1 METMNY
7 LRAVRRSWY
16 LVLIG
21 LVFGAGAGWLAF
33 HQATPNYRATLQLSV
48 GYGQGQLA
56 DELASRALAAER
68 AQAFIQIAGTAPV
81 VAAAK
86 NEAGLSNV
94 GASVLAGGSAT
105 DSLFTIT
112 VTSTDRNAVAPI
124 ANAYPAVLI
133 PQLTQL
139 VGPLD
144 SQVRLNTV
152 QPAVTP
158 AAPFSPVLSRDLGL
172 GMIGGLLLG
181 LLAALLIEVLD
192 RAVRSP
198 EEIAEISGLPVLG
211 TVPADAGKDELPT
224 VSSPR
229 SARAEAYRQVR
240 TAWFALTP
248 PAQVIAI
255 TSATQGEG
263 KTTLATNLATAVSRS
278 GHSVVVVDADL
289 RRPRVAGVFGLE
301 PDAPGL
307 AAVLTG
313 QAEIDDVI
321 RGTGDAMPSV
331 VAAGLLPSDPSE
343 LLGFPAFEKLIA
355 DLRERFDY
363 VIVDTPPT
371 LPVTDALVVAP
382 RVDAMIL
389 VAGVGRATAQ
399 RIRRS
404 ISALQRV
411 NATVAGVVPNGASG
425 SAAIDYKYGY
435 YYNVDPTKSRKGS
448 KGSKARSGGK
458 RSAARLPK

>member
-7 LRAVRRSWY
+7 LRAIRRSWY

-33 HQATPNYRATLQLSV
+33 NHATPSYRATVQLSV

-68 AQAFIQIAGTAPV
+68 AQAFMQIAGTAPV
-81 VAAAK
+81 VAAATQQ
-86 NEAGLSNV
+86 AGLSNV
-94 GASVLAGGSAT
+94 GASVTAGGSAT
-105 DSLFTIT
+105 DSLFSVT
-112 VTSTDRNAVAPI
+112 VTAHDRFAVAKI
-124 ANAYPAVLI
+124 ANAYPDVLI
-133 PQLTQL
+133 PQLTQI

-152 QPAVTP
+152 QPATTP
-158 AAPFSPVLSRDLGL
+158 ATAFSPVRSRDIGLGL
-172 GMIGGLLLG
+172 VGGLLLG

-198 EEIAEISGLPVLG
+198 EEVAEVSGLPVLG
-211 TVPADAGKDELPT
+211 TVPADSGKDELPT
-224 VSSPR
+224 VSAPR

-289 RRPRVAGVFGLE
+289 RRPRVASAFGLE
-301 PDAPGL
+301 PDVPGL

-313 QAEIDDVI
+313 TAELDDVI
-321 RGTGDAMPSV
+321 RGTGEAMPSV
-331 VAAGLLPSDPSE
+331 VTAGLLPSDPSE

-382 RVDAMIL
+382 RVDGMIL
-389 VAGVGRATAQ
+389 VAGIGRATPQ

-411 NATVAGVVPNGASG
+411 NAEVVGVVPNGANG
-425 SAAIDYKYGY
+425 AAAIDYKYGY
-435 YYNVDPTKSRKGS
+435 YYNTDPMKGSKRS
-448 KGSKARSGGK
+448 KGSKRRPGGK
-458 RSAARLPK
+458 RSAARLPR

>member
-1 METMNY
+1 MNY
-7 LRAVRRSWY
+7 LRAIRRSWY

-21 LVFGAGAGWLAF
+21 LVFGAGAGWLAY
-33 HQATPNYRATLQLSV
+33 HQATPSYRASVQLSV

-56 DELASRALAAER
+56 DELAARALAAER
-68 AQAFIQIAGTAPV
+68 AQAFEQIAGTQPV
-81 VAAAK
+81 VAAAIK
-86 NEAGLSNV
+86 EAGLDNV
-94 GASVLAGGSAT
+94 GASVNAAGSAS

-112 VTSTDRNAVAPI
+112 VVSHDRNAVAPI
-124 ANAYPAVLI
+124 ANAYPQVLI
-133 PQLTQL
+133 PQLTDI

-152 QPAVTP
+152 QPASTP
-158 AAPFSPVLSRDLGL
+158 ASAFSPVPSRDIGLGL
-172 GMIGGLLLG
+172 IGGFLLG

-198 EEIAEISGLPVLG
+198 EEVGDIAGLPVLG
-211 TVPADAGKDELPT
+211 TVPADGGRDELPT
-224 VSSPR
+224 VTQPR

-240 TAWFALTP
+240 TAWFALIP

-278 GHSVVVVDADL
+278 GHTVVVIDADL
-289 RRPRVAGVFGLE
+289 RRPRVASVFGLD
-301 PDAPGL
+301 PDVPGL

-313 QAEIDDVI
+313 EAEVDDVI
-321 RGTGDAMPSV
+321 RGTGEAMPSV
-331 VAAGLLPSDPSE
+331 IAAGTLPPDPSE
-343 LLGFPAFEKLIA
+343 LLGYPAFEKLVTE
-355 DLRERFDY
+355 LRNRFDY

-382 RVDAMIL
+382 RVDAMVL
-389 VAGVGRATAQ
+389 VVGVGKATPQ
-399 RIRRS
+399 RIRRT

-411 NATVAGVVPNGASG
+411 NATVAGVVPNGAG
-425 SAAIDYKYGY
+425 GAAAMDYKYGY
-435 YYNVDPTKSRKGS
+435 YYNTDPAKSAKR
-448 KGSKARSGGK
+448 RSGKSSSGK
-458 RSAARLPK
+458 RAAKLPK

>member
-1 METMNY
+1 MNY
-7 LRAVRRSWY
+7 LRAIRRSWY

-33 HQATPNYRATLQLSV
+33 HQATPSYRASVQLSV

-68 AQAFIQIAGTAPV
+68 AQAFMQIAGTAPV
-81 VAAAK
+81 VAAAEK
-86 NEAGLSNV
+86 EAGLSNV
-94 GASVLAGGSAT
+94 GASVVAGGSAT
-105 DSLFTIT
+105 DSLFTVT
-112 VTSTDRNAVAPI
+112 VTSSDRDAVAPI
-124 ANAYPAVLI
+124 ANAYPQVLI
-133 PQLTQL
+133 PQLTAL

-144 SQVRLNTV
+144 SNVRLNTV
-152 QPAVTP
+152 QPAGTP

-172 GMIGGLLLG
+172 GMVGGLLLG

-198 EEIAEISGLPVLG
+198 EEIAEVSGLPVLG
-211 TVPADAGKDELPT
+211 TVPGDASKDELPT
-224 VSSPR
+224 VSTPR

-263 KTTLATNLATAVSRS
+263 KTTLASNLAAAVSRS

-289 RRPRVAGVFGLE
+289 RRPRVAGIFGLE
-301 PDAPGL
+301 TDAPGL

-313 QAEIDDVI
+313 EAELDDVI
-321 RGTGDAMPSV
+321 RGTGEAMPSV
-331 VAAGLLPSDPSE
+331 VAAGILPADPSE

-404 ISALQRV
+404 ISALERV

-425 SAAIDYKYGY
+425 AAALDYKYGY
-435 YYNVDPTKSRKGS
+435 YYNTDPTKGARGS
-448 KGSKARSGGK
+448 KGSKRRSGGK
-458 RSAARLPK
+458 RSAARLPR